1 MAIGGRLARMS
12 TTGEAGWPASQAE
25 WIGYQS
31 LGPGRARI
39 DVQPAHIAPNGFLQ
53 AGVMVALAD
62 MVCAPFH
69 VLPEGVGFTTV
80 ELKINLLGTARVGDG
95 VLCEATMQHG
105 GRTTQVWDAVI
116 TNETSGKK
124 MALFRCTQLLLY
136 GNKDERR

>member
-1 MAIGGRLARMS
+1 MGNGS
-12 TTGEAGWPASQAE
+12 FVKDETKTGWPASQAQ

-31 LGPGRARI
+31 HEPGRARM
-39 DVQPAHIAPNGFLQ
+39 DVQECHIAPNGFLQ
-53 AGVMVALAD
+53 AGVIVALAD
-62 MVCAPFH
+62 MACAPFH
-69 VLPEGVGFTTV
+69 LLPAGVGFTTV

-95 VLCEATMQHG
+95 VRCEATMQHG

-136 GNKDERR
+136 SKQ